1 MSGGPLAF
9 STAAFSV
16 WLLWKA
22 RDYWPDFWLIPLYF
36 PFKPNPELKV
46 RTALLLVCFRV
57 AKIQH
62 ELAKSERE
70 RENQRDG
77 EFGLCFK
84 DSKAASHTEA
94 AGGAGRQRDLRSG
107 LRALNAAR
115 TRPPRPPAWN
125 LLLPCENSPFPEQQQ
140 LQSNCGS
147 REL

>member
-84 DSKAASHTEA
+84 DSKAASHRGCRWGRTA
-94 AGGAGRQRDLRSG
+94 AGSQKRTASLARSQDQ
-107 LRALNAAR
+107 ATSASCVE
-115 TRPPRPPAWN
+115 PPPP
-125 LLLPCENSPFPEQQQ
+125 L
-140 LQSNCGS
+140 
-147 REL
+147 